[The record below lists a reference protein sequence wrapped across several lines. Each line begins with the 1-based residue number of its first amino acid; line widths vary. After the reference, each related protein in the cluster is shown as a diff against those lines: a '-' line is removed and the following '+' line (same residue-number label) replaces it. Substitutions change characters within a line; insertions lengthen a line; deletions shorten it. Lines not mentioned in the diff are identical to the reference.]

1 MTRSALSTPPRRVAR
16 AARRGNRAAAPAVPA
31 LPDSE
36 VLLSAL
42 GVSLVVTRGR
52 RFVWANA
59 AVARLLGYSVA
70 DFVELAP
77 ETLFST
83 PRAFRSEAIA
93 ARAALETG
101 GIHSFERPLRRRDG
115 ETRWVRV
122 TGRRLDMDDGAAGTL
137 WSLEDTQ
144 EAHQLAAA
152 CREAD
157 MRWQFAIG
165 IAGEGIWDW
174 NLETGQVF
182 LSRPL
187 QEMLGYTDGELAG
200 DVDAWHER
208 VHPDDRERVA
218 AAQRPLLEGRADHYE
233 VEHRLRGKD
242 GAYRWIVD
250 RCTVAARRADGAP
263 ARLIGVHLDIHER
276 KLAERTL
283 LERDLRLSKLSSE
296 VPGLIFQFRVD
307 ANGWMSLPFASEGIR
322 HIFGVAPDE
331 VREDARPAF
340 SRLHADDFPG
350 VVAALQDSA
359 RTLTP
364 LHCEARVVLPDGTV
378 AWRRAEGMPE
388 RAPDGGTV
396 WHGYISDIHALKQ
409 AEAALRDSED
419 RFRAVYEQTGIGI
432 GILDHAG
439 RIVDGNA
446 ALRRMVD
453 YSFDEL
459 RGKRAID
466 LAHPDDRP
474 AIEEA
479 QRAFVAGTASVH
491 ARELRFLRK
500 DGSSAWF
507 HVTLSMIPRR
517 NAAPVVTV
525 VVEDIGG
532 RVAALR
538 ALSAS
543 EALYGSLVDAIPLC
557 IYRIDPD
564 GRIVFVN
571 RALQER
577 IGAPLEAI
585 VGRNGYEYF
594 SRERAARYRAVDR
607 GILETGT
614 EFHGIDEHVS
624 RRTGRRFFT
633 EITKVPVRDTDGRI
647 VGIQGLFSDVT
658 QRIEAEREIRL
669 LANVFE
675 SSHQAIMI
683 TDATPRILRVN
694 AAFEQMTGY
703 TEAEVRGRN
712 PGMLRADIRPRGF
725 YEEMWRRLEAQGRW
739 DGELWNRR
747 KDGSPYPELL
757 SIGVVRDSEGHATHY
772 VGQFADISERKAT
785 EARIEYLAHHDV
797 VTELPNR
804 ALLADRAQV
813 LFAQAARRRQ
823 KAGVLFLDLDR
834 FKNVNDAL
842 GHDVGDEL
850 LREAGRRLSAAVRA
864 ADTVSRTGGDEFVIL
879 LSDLAHPEDAGR
891 IARTL
896 QERLAE
902 PFRLD
907 GREASVTCSIGIAIY
922 PDNGRDL
929 SELQRNADAA
939 MYSAKARGRDRFCYY
954 APEMN
959 ERASD
964 RLLVEN
970 DLRRALRG
978 DEFYVEYQPQVS
990 LAECR
995 MVGMEAL
1002 ARWRHPE
1009 RGVIAP
1015 GSFIPVAEE
1024 TGLIV
1029 PLGERVLEI
1038 ACRQRRE
1045 CFETGHRAGVV
1056 AVNVSALQFR
1066 EAQFVDTVR
1075 RVLKE
1080 TQLPAPLLELEVTE
1094 SVLMHGPDTVAATL
1108 NELAALGVGLA
1119 IDDFGTG
1126 YSSLSY
1132 LKHFPVRRLKI
1143 DQSFVR
1149 EMTHDANSGAIVEAI
1164 IALGRVLKMSVVA
1177 EGVETQQQL
1186 EALRGFG
1193 CDDVQGYFVRRP
1205 ASAADIAPLCA
1216 ADSFAHLR
1224 PAKG

>member
-1 MTRSALSTPPRRVAR
+1 M
-16 AARRGNRAAAPAVPA
+16 
-31 LPDSE
+31 
-36 VLLSAL
+36 
-42 GVSLVVTRGR
+42 
-52 RFVWANA
+52 
-59 AVARLLGYSVA
+59 
-70 DFVELAP
+70 
-77 ETLFST
+77 
-83 PRAFRSEAIA
+83 
-93 ARAALETG
+93 
-101 GIHSFERPLRRRDG
+101 
-115 ETRWVRV
+115 
-122 TGRRLDMDDGAAGTL
+122 
-137 WSLEDTQ
+137 
-144 EAHQLAAA
+144 
-152 CREAD
+152 
-157 MRWQFAIG
+157 
-165 IAGEGIWDW
+165 
-174 NLETGQVF
+174 
-182 LSRPL
+182 
-187 QEMLGYTDGELAG
+187 
-200 DVDAWHER
+200 
-208 VHPDDRERVA
+208 
-218 AAQRPLLEGRADHYE
+218 
-233 VEHRLRGKD
+233 
-242 GAYRWIVD
+242 
-250 RCTVAARRADGAP
+250 
-263 ARLIGVHLDIHER
+263 
-276 KLAERTL
+276 
-283 LERDLRLSKLSSE
+283 
-296 VPGLIFQFRVD
+296 
-307 ANGWMSLPFASEGIR
+307 
-322 HIFGVAPDE
+322 
-331 VREDARPAF
+331 
-340 SRLHADDFPG
+340 
-350 VVAALQDSA
+350 
-359 RTLTP
+359 
-364 LHCEARVVLPDGTV
+364 VLPDGTE

-388 RAPDGGTV
+388 RAADGGTV

-797 VTELPNR
+797 LTELPNR
-804 ALLADRAQV
+804 ALLADRC
-813 LFAQAARRRQ
+813 
-823 KAGVLFLDLDR
+823 AG
-834 FKNVNDAL
+834 
-842 GHDVGDEL
+842 
-850 LREAGRRLSAAVRA
+850 AVRA
-864 ADTVSRTGGDEFVIL
+864 GGAATAEGRRAVPRPRPVQERQRRARARCRRRAAAGGRPPAVGGGARRDTVSRTGRRRVR
-879 LSDLAHPEDAGR
+879 HPADGPG
-891 IARTL
+891 ARRGCRRDRAQRCRSGSRSRSVSTAA
-896 QERLAE
+896 RLH
-902 PFRLD
+902 
-907 GREASVTCSIGIAIY
+907 VTCSIGIAIF
-922 PDNGRDL
+922 PTTAAT
-929 SELQRNADAA
+929 STSCMRNADAA
-939 MYSAKARGRDRFCYY
+939 MYQAKAARPR
-954 APEMN
+954 PLS
-959 ERASD
+959 AS
-964 RLLVEN
+964 
-970 DLRRALRG
+970 
-978 DEFYVEYQPQVS
+978 
-990 LAECR
+990 
-995 MVGMEAL
+995 
-1002 ARWRHPE
+1002 
-1009 RGVIAP
+1009 
-1015 GSFIPVAEE
+1015 
-1024 TGLIV
+1024 T
-1029 PLGERVLEI
+1029 
-1038 ACRQRRE
+1038 
-1045 CFETGHRAGVV
+1045 
-1056 AVNVSALQFR
+1056 
-1066 EAQFVDTVR
+1066 
-1075 RVLKE
+1075 
-1080 TQLPAPLLELEVTE
+1080 
-1094 SVLMHGPDTVAATL
+1094 
-1108 NELAALGVGLA
+1108 
-1119 IDDFGTG
+1119 
-1126 YSSLSY
+1126 
-1132 LKHFPVRRLKI
+1132 
-1143 DQSFVR
+1143 
-1149 EMTHDANSGAIVEAI
+1149 
-1164 IALGRVLKMSVVA
+1164 
-1177 EGVETQQQL
+1177 
-1186 EALRGFG
+1186 
-1193 CDDVQGYFVRRP
+1193 RP
-1205 ASAADIAPLCA
+1205 
-1216 ADSFAHLR
+1216 R
-1224 PAKG
+1224 

>member
-1 MTRSALSTPPRRVAR
+1 
-16 AARRGNRAAAPAVPA
+16 
-31 LPDSE
+31 
-36 VLLSAL
+36 
-42 GVSLVVTRGR
+42 
-52 RFVWANA
+52 
-59 AVARLLGYSVA
+59 
-70 DFVELAP
+70 
-77 ETLFST
+77 
-83 PRAFRSEAIA
+83 
-93 ARAALETG
+93 
-101 GIHSFERPLRRRDG
+101 
-115 ETRWVRV
+115 
-122 TGRRLDMDDGAAGTL
+122 
-137 WSLEDTQ
+137 
-144 EAHQLAAA
+144 
-152 CREAD
+152 
-157 MRWQFAIG
+157 
-165 IAGEGIWDW
+165 
-174 NLETGQVF
+174 
-182 LSRPL
+182 
-187 QEMLGYTDGELAG
+187 
-200 DVDAWHER
+200 
-208 VHPDDRERVA
+208 
-218 AAQRPLLEGRADHYE
+218 
-233 VEHRLRGKD
+233 
-242 GAYRWIVD
+242 
-250 RCTVAARRADGAP
+250 
-263 ARLIGVHLDIHER
+263 
-276 KLAERTL
+276 
-283 LERDLRLSKLSSE
+283 
-296 VPGLIFQFRVD
+296 
-307 ANGWMSLPFASEGIR
+307 
-322 HIFGVAPDE
+322 
-331 VREDARPAF
+331 
-340 SRLHADDFPG
+340 
-350 VVAALQDSA
+350 
-359 RTLTP
+359 
-364 LHCEARVVLPDGTV
+364 
-378 AWRRAEGMPE
+378 
-388 RAPDGGTV
+388 
-396 WHGYISDIHALKQ
+396 
-409 AEAALRDSED
+409 
-419 RFRAVYEQTGIGI
+419 
-432 GILDHAG
+432 
-439 RIVDGNA
+439 
-446 ALRRMVD
+446 
-453 YSFDEL
+453 
-459 RGKRAID
+459 
-466 LAHPDDRP
+466 
-474 AIEEA
+474 
-479 QRAFVAGTASVH
+479 
-491 ARELRFLRK
+491 
-500 DGSSAWF
+500 
-507 HVTLSMIPRR
+507 
-517 NAAPVVTV
+517 
-525 VVEDIGG
+525 
-532 RVAALR
+532 
-538 ALSAS
+538 
-543 EALYGSLVDAIPLC
+543 
-557 IYRIDPD
+557 
-564 GRIVFVN
+564 VFVN
-571 RALQER
+571 RALLER
-577 IGAPLEAI
+577 IGEPLETI
-585 VGRNGYEYF
+585 VGRNGYEF
-594 SRERAARYRAVDR
+594 FGRERAARYRAVDR

-614 EFHGIDEHVS
+614 EFHEIEEHVS
-624 RRTGRRFFT
+624 RRTGQRFFT

-725 YEEMWRRLEAQGRW
+725 YEDMWRRLEAQGRW

-757 SIGVVRDSEGHATHY
+757 SIGVVRDGQGNATHY

-879 LSDLAHPEDAGR
+879 LSDLSHPEDAGR

-964 RLLVEN
+964 RLSVEN

-990 LAECR
+990 VAECR

-1009 RGVIAP
+1009 RGVVAP

-1029 PLGERVLEI
+1029 PLGERVLEL

-1045 CFETGHRAGVV
+1045 YLDGGLRAGVV

-1066 EAQFVDTVR
+1066 ESQFVDTVR
-1075 RVLKE
+1075 RVLRE

-1149 EMTHDANSGAIVEAI
+1149 EMTRDANSGAIVEAI

-1186 EALRGFG
+1186 DALRGFG
-1193 CDDVQGYFVRRP
+1193 CDDVQGYFIRRP
-1205 ASAADIAPLCA
+1205 ASAADIAKLCG

-1224 PAKG
+1224 ATKG